1 MKSLVKNN
9 RFLSRRNQYTIS
21 LFLLILVIG
30 FIIGE
35 ELSYSVVLN
44 QVSELQSEVQSLR
57 NQILATPQSNITY
70 MSGNTSIS
78 QLYQYLKDSIVA
90 INGIISTRTIFG
102 NMYGVVEG
110 TGFVYNLTGKMV
122 ILTNFH
128 VVEGASNI
136 TVTFSD
142 GDSYAASILGSDPYA
157 DLAAL
162 LIKAPYSEF
171 KPLSIVSST
180 DLKVGDPVIAIGNP
194 FGLTGSVTTGIIS
207 QLGRTIT
214 EQLSSGSYEIADV
227 IQISASINPGNSGGP
242 LLNYRGEVI
251 GITTATV
258 SGSQG
263 LGFAIPSST
272 ILKEVETLVDT
283 GSYTS
288 HPWLGATG
296 TDMNYYI
303 AKAIHSN
310 VTYGWLIQNI
320 VSGSPAERAGLR
332 GGNQYVQIAGNK
344 VMLGGDIIVA
354 INDLRV
360 VKGDDLFSYLERYMF
375 PGQTANITILRDGQ
389 KIDITIV
396 LSSKPL
402 SSS

>member
-1 MKSLVKNN
+1 MRL
-9 RFLSRRNQYTIS
+9 LSRAQT
-21 LFLLILVIG
+21 L
-30 FIIGE
+30 
-35 ELSYSVVLN
+35 
-44 QVSELQSEVQSLR
+44 
-57 NQILATPQSNITY
+57 
-70 MSGNTSIS
+70 
-78 QLYQYLKDSIVA
+78 
-90 INGIISTRTIFG
+90 
-102 NMYGVVEG
+102 
-110 TGFVYNLTGKMV
+110 
-122 ILTNFH
+122 
-128 VVEGASNI
+128 
-136 TVTFSD
+136 
-142 GDSYAASILGSDPYA
+142 A
-157 DLAAL
+157 DLAVL

-207 QLGRTIT
+207 QLGRMIT
-214 EQLSSGSYEIADV
+214 VQLSSGSYAIADV

-242 LLNYRGEVI
+242 LLNYRGEAV

-310 VTYGWLIQNI
+310 LTYGWLIQNI

-360 VKGDDLFSYLERYMF
+360 VKGDDLFSYLERYML

>member
-1 MKSLVKNN
+1 MVKNN

-35 ELSYSVVLN
+35 ELSYSAVLN

-70 MSGNTSIS
+70 TSGNISIS

-142 GDSYAASILGSDPYA
+142 GDSYAASISGSDPYA
-157 DLAAL
+157 DLAVL

-207 QLGRTIT
+207 QLGRMIT
-214 EQLSSGSYEIADV
+214 VQLSSGSYAIADV

-242 LLNYRGEVI
+242 LLNYRGEVV

-310 VTYGWLIQNI
+310 LTYGWLIQNI

-360 VKGDDLFSYLERYMF
+360 VKGDDLFSYLERYML

>member
-1 MKSLVKNN
+1 LVKNN

>member
-1 MKSLVKNN
+1 MVKNN

>member
-1 MKSLVKNN
+1 LVKNN
-9 RFLSRRNQYTIS
+9 RFLSCRNQYTIS

-35 ELSYSVVLN
+35 ELSYSAVLN

-70 MSGNTSIS
+70 TSGNISIS

-142 GDSYAASILGSDPYA
+142 GDSYAASISGSDPYA
-157 DLAAL
+157 DLAVL

-207 QLGRTIT
+207 QLGRMIT
-214 EQLSSGSYEIADV
+214 VQLSSGSYAIADV

-242 LLNYRGEVI
+242 LLNYRGEVV

-310 VTYGWLIQNI
+310 LTYGWLIQNI

-360 VKGDDLFSYLERYMF
+360 VKGDDLFSYLERYML

>member
-1 MKSLVKNN
+1 VKSLVKNN

-57 NQILATPQSNITY
+57 NQILATPQSKITY

-375 PGQTANITILRDGQ
+375 PGQTSNITILRDGQ